1 MVKFSIAA
9 ILGLVASAAHATP
22 ILEKR
27 IAQVITQSTAKWE
40 QACIAAGGGQKCN
53 PVSVASFTTLLAA
66 AGPCEQQDAADNQ
79 IDLAKQLNSQPMIA
93 LSQIFAQQPRNSPNS
108 VSIPYCQKAPRHTE
122 LTGLFQCQFQG
133 SNKQVFVGGVQVG
146 GPGTIPFGRNA
157 PVQPPGSCP
166 ANPGGPIP
174 DGQQL
179 VNIIQTPNAPV
190 PASSGG
196 NGNTPPAPS
205 PSGPSP
211 ANVEPPKKSPA
222 PPAPSPNAPPAGKA
236 ADGRAAQQ
244 LNAKF
249 ATLTPESQ
257 CNPGEIA
264 CVQSAFAQCV
274 GGKFVSTPCAG
285 GTICA
290 ALPLVNKSGTVVTC
304 TTQSDAISR
313 IQATGATGGLT
324 G

>member
-1 MVKFSIAA
+1 MVNFSVAA
-9 ILGLVASAAHATP
+9 ILGLVASAVHATP

-40 QACIAAGGGQKCN
+40 QACIAAGGGQQCN

-79 IDLAKQLNSQPMIA
+79 IDLAKQLNSQQMIT

-133 SNKQVFVGGVQVG
+133 VNKQVFVGGVQVG
-146 GPGTIPFGRNA
+146 GQGTIPFGKNA

-179 VNIIQTPNAPV
+179 VDTVQTPNVATP
-190 PASSGG
+190 PKSGG
-196 NGNTPPAPS
+196 KTPAATSNP
-205 PSGPSP
+205 GPK
-211 ANVEPPKKSPA
+211 NSPA
-222 PPAPSPNAPPAGKA
+222 PPAPANNAPPAGKD

-257 CNPGEIA
+257 CSVGELA

-274 GGKFVSTPCAG
+274 EGKFVSTPCAT

-290 ALPLVNKSGTVVTC
+290 ALPLVNKSGTVITC
-304 TTQSDAISR
+304 TTESDAISR